1 MCLILLY
8 SLLTLLFRLLAT
20 KFKFLSIVVPEN
32 VASFWLLQIRRS
44 LLNENDSG
52 FQKAKR
58 PIYYDDGLE
67 VINKLTNK
75 QPYEFDIYSLTSLMV
90 WIWILIAE
98 NSSNTEFKDQPAEQC
113 DRQHLL
119 SFTREEQC
127 GHRIC
132 WCRPWSGVCY
142 VGFPVARSLTKL
154 LRCSCNIT
162 FTTHSY
168 MYFYCIHLVFF
179 VHIHLDLVFEQ
190 ELLGFF

>member
-1 MCLILLY
+1 MCFILLY

-20 KFKFLSIVVPEN
+20 KFNLLSIVVPEN

-67 VINKLTNK
+67 VINKLTSK

-113 DRQHLL
+113 DWQHLL

-132 WCRPWSGVCY
+132 WRWLWSGICY

-162 FTTHSY
+162 FQPMAT
-168 MYFYCIHLVFF
+168 CIFTVF
-179 VHIHLDLVFEQ
+179 I
-190 ELLGFF
+190 LLFSFTFTWI